1 MKNKLENL
9 LENID
14 TIYGQDELLEEA
26 PFYYYQIFEDE
37 EPENNLK

>member
-14 TIYGQDELLEEA
+14 TIYGQDELLKEA
-26 PFYYYQIFEDE
+26 PFYYYEVFGDE
-37 EPENNLK
+37 EPMIE